1 MSQFKLFRQEALKNQ
16 YKSAEFGESVISQPD
31 WLHSWFGWLLLLVLL
46 SLGLAAVVP
55 INSQQQVRLT
65 LLHSHFQ
72 PLVSADPV
80 VVEQHLVAAGVLV
93 DVGQPV
99 AQLRRL
105 TAAEPEGLLFN
116 LLAASRGEYFPEAA
130 VGSTLPALQPVGRV
144 LRPEATSDFQFAV
157 AEPVDQLR
165 VGQTVGLTF
174 AAQRLSGQLVS
185 ISPHQQQS
193 RVLGI
198 RLSAGFDRSQ
208 LAPGS
213 EFVLQLRVQRKN
225 IFSLLE

>member
-31 WLHSWFGWLLLLVLL
+31 WLHVWFGWLLVLVIL
-46 SLGLAAVVP
+46 SLTLAAIVP
-55 INSQQQVRLT
+55 IQSQQQVRLT

-80 VVEQHLVAAGVLV
+80 VVEQHLVTSGTLV

-105 TAAEPEGLLFN
+105 TSAQPEGQLFSLLS
-116 LLAASRGEYFPEAA
+116 ASRGEYFAEAA
-130 VGSTLPALQPVGRV
+130 VGSTLPALQPVGRI
-144 LRPEATSDFQFAV
+144 LRPETTSVFQFAL
-157 AEPVDQLR
+157 AQHVDQLR
-165 VGQTVGLTF
+165 VGQVVTLAFGTE
-174 AAQRLSGQLVS
+174 RLSGQLIS
-185 ISPHQQQS
+185 ISPHQNES
-193 RVLGI
+193 RVVGV
-198 RLSAGFDRSQ
+198 RLDQDLDRSQ

-213 EFVLQLRVQRKN
+213 EFVLQLRLQRKN

>member
-31 WLHSWFGWLLLLVLL
+31 WLHSWFGWLVLLVLL
-46 SLGLAAVVP
+46 SLALAAVVP
-55 INSQQQVRLT
+55 MNSQQQVRLT

-80 VVEQHLVAAGVLV
+80 VVEQHLVAAGALV

-105 TAAEPEGLLFN
+105 TAAQPEGLLFN
-116 LLAASRGEYFPEAA
+116 LLAVSRGEYFPEAA

-144 LRPEATSDFQFAV
+144 LRPETTSDFQFAL
-157 AEPVDQLR
+157 AEQIDQLR
-165 VGQTVGLTF
+165 VGQIIELTF
-174 AAQRLSGQLVS
+174 GAQRLSGQLIS

-193 RVLGI
+193 RVVGI
-198 RLSAGFDRSQ
+198 RLSSGLDRSQ

-213 EFVLQLRVQRKN
+213 EFILQLHLQRKN

>member
-31 WLHSWFGWLLLLVLL
+31 WFPTWFGWLLLLVVCT
-46 SLGLAAVVP
+46 LGVAFIVP
-55 INSQQQVRLT
+55 LHVQQQVRLT
-65 LLHSHFQ
+65 LLHSHFL

-80 VVEQHLVAAGVLV
+80 VVEQHLVMAGTMV

-105 TAAEPEGLLFN
+105 TSAQPEGQMFRLMS
-116 LLAASRGEYFPEAA
+116 ASRGEYFPEAEI
-130 VGSTLPALQPVGRV
+130 GSTLPALQPVGRI
-144 LRPEATSDFQFAV
+144 LRSETASDFQFSLS
-157 AEPVDQLR
+157 EHLDQLR
-165 VGQTVGLTF
+165 VGQRVELSFGS
-174 AAQRLSGQLVS
+174 QRLHGHVVS
-185 ISPHQQQS
+185 LSPHQHRS
-193 RVLGI
+193 RVVGI
-198 RLSAGFDRSQ
+198 RLNSVVDRSQ

-213 EFVLQLRVQRKN
+213 EFVLQLSLQRKN